1 VCVIIIRKHRCLMLP
16 PPPPEP
22 AHPHTHC
29 GWVYVYIQ
37 GEEKDKAP
45 MTTEAAETAARDQVC
60 VYLHTLPPSL
70 LSLSLSLSLARARSL
85 SYEIYEKLYNFFC
98 VNFGIFYRFFHKLI
112 FKELKGGGYRRSP
125 CMK

>member
-1 VCVIIIRKHRCLMLP
+1 MLP

-29 GWVYVYIQ
+29 GWVYVFIQ

-70 LSLSLSLSLARARSL
+70 LSLSLSLSLSRARSL
-85 SYEIYEKLYNFFC
+85 SYEIYEKLYNFFLC
-98 VNFGIFYRFFHKLI
+98 KFWYFLPIFSQI
-112 FKELKGGGYRRSP
+112 NI
-125 CMK
+125 

>member
-1 VCVIIIRKHRCLMLP
+1 MLP

-29 GWVYVYIQ
+29 GWVYVFIQ

-70 LSLSLSLSLARARSL
+70 LSLSLSLSRARAL
-85 SYEIYEKLYNFFC
+85 SRMKYMKNFIIFFC

-112 FKELKGGGYRRSP
+112 FKEFSILAVNAS
-125 CMK
+125 